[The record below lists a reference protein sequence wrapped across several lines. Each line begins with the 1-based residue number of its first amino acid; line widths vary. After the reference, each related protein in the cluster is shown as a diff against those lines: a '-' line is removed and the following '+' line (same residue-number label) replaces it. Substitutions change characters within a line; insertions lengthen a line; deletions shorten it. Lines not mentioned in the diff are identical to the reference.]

1 MVAPSV
7 IMKASLVGKF
17 VKLDDNLEENFKKV
31 TIVQT
36 RRSFYKVLN
45 IEHTSKDFHTHICHL
60 LYVIDSY

>member
-1 MVAPSV
+1 MVAASV

-17 VKLDDNLEENFKKV
+17 VNLDDNLEENFKKV

-36 RRSFYKVLN
+36 RSFYKFLK
-45 IEHTSKDFHTHICHL
+45 IEHTSIYFHTHICHL